1 MRSDSSRPSSPL
13 GPHVALIV
21 VQILFGTWPV
31 LGKFVLR
38 SMSSSTLVASRLT
51 GAALVFLL
59 IQRNVGP
66 LLRMRRKD
74 FLLLVVSSAIGV
86 VGNQFLFVKGL
97 SLTTAINATLIST
110 TIPVFALLVSILFGY
125 DRLSLKRLTG
135 MVLAAIG
142 VLYLVNPLR
151 ADFSAETTVGNIL
164 IVSNSFLYGT
174 YIVISKD
181 LFERYGAL
189 NVITWIFLV
198 ATVATIPVGLWSVRS
213 ENLSSLGGAVWIS
226 LVLIILLPTVGAY
239 YLNAWALTKVSP
251 GVVAVYIYL
260 QPLIAFGLAPALLNE
275 TWNSRTIV
283 SSLLIFAG
291 VAVVTRR
298 GRSFAVREMSEH
310 PDALAR

>member
-1 MRSDSSRPSSPL
+1 
-13 GPHVALIV
+13 
-21 VQILFGTWPV
+21 
-31 LGKFVLR
+31 
-38 SMSSSTLVASRLT
+38 
-51 GAALVFLL
+51 
-59 IQRNVGP
+59 
-66 LLRMRRKD
+66 MRRKD

-260 QPLIAFGLAPALLNE
+260 QPLIAFGRAPALLNE